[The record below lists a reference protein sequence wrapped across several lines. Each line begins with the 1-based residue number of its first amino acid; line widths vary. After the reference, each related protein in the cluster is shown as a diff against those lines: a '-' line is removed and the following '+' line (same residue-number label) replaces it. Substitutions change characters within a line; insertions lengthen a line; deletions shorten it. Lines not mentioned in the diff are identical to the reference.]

1 MQEKR
6 ILASDRDHETEEGR
20 GYSRIS
26 EVDGTEAQGDGTIKK
41 QSKIQTEFELFALLR
56 EEHLTMS
63 TAESCTGGMIAA
75 RMVNVPGVSEVFTA
89 GLVTYSNEAKMR
101 LLGVREETLAAWGAV
116 SRETAAEMA
125 EGGAKANQTDLCLST
140 TGIAGPDGGTP
151 QKPVGLVY
159 MACCLGKK
167 TKVRRYQFQGDRQ
180 SVREQAVQKALE
192 LAKQC
197 LMENRTGLLENS
209 EI

>member
-1 MQEKR
+1 MQEKQ
-6 ILASDRDHETEEGR
+6 ILASDRDHETKEGR
-20 GYSRIS
+20 GYSRIP

-41 QSKIQTEFELFALLR
+41 QWNMQAEFELFALLR

-75 RMVNVPGVSEVFTA
+75 RMVNVPGVSEVFTT

-159 MACCLGKK
+159 MACCLGEK